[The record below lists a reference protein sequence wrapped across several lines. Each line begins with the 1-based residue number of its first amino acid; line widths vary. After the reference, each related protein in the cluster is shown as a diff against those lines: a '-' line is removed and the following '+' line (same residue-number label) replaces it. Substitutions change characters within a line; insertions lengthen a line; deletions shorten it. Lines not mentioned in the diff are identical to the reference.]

1 MVICN
6 HFLLYRI
13 AKELRFEQ
21 ALIIFLS
28 VLFSHSLFSLSFLPF
43 GQTLIKLSFPNSQT
57 SHSKLSHV
65 LFSVTL
71 KASQLRLFPVNF
83 STASSVQRKQL
94 IMKWLHLFDTNIK
107 GKFIMKEH
115 HKQNALC
122 LTYYQQRVS
131 KNAMLRQIAPSTD

>member
-1 MVICN
+1 MVISN

-13 AKELRFEQ
+13 AKELGFEQ

-65 LFSVTL
+65 LFLVTL
-71 KASQLRLFPVNF
+71 KAS
-83 STASSVQRKQL
+83 
-94 IMKWLHLFDTNIK
+94 
-107 GKFIMKEH
+107 
-115 HKQNALC
+115 
-122 LTYYQQRVS
+122 
-131 KNAMLRQIAPSTD
+131 

>member
-65 LFSVTL
+65 LFLVTL
-71 KASQLRLFPVNF
+71 KAS
-83 STASSVQRKQL
+83 
-94 IMKWLHLFDTNIK
+94 
-107 GKFIMKEH
+107 
-115 HKQNALC
+115 
-122 LTYYQQRVS
+122 
-131 KNAMLRQIAPSTD
+131 